1 MKPSRPKLKCTN
13 IASLPRTCF
22 IYLYES
28 DLTRF
33 LTLTTF
39 IYHPSWQDSK
49 SLTTVGK
56 AMKKPA
62 FSLLEVM

>member
-13 IASLPRTCF
+13 IANLPRTCF

-39 IYHPSWQDSK
+39 IYHPSCF
-49 SLTTVGK
+49 
-56 AMKKPA
+56 
-62 FSLLEVM
+62 FSHKVLENHSYSQIY